1 MTRVSSRDSVVL
13 MENTAELSDR
23 ETKII
28 KAIVQEYT
36 ETAESVG
43 SDTLDRKYQI
53 GVSPATIRNEMNRL
67 TEKGYLAQPHTSS
80 GRIPTSKAI
89 KYYVQKL
96 LEEKQLPV
104 TDEIKVKQQI
114 WDARGEV
121 GRLMREVT
129 HSLANQTHMLSV
141 AATDQGDVYHAG
153 YANILDIPEFFDID
167 VTRTVFLM
175 IDEVNQLMEIFGRSN
190 QDEAL
195 GILIGDELGAGALL
209 PVSMV
214 YTQFHLGGTNGA
226 VGVLGPCRLDY
237 SYVIPTVKYMGKLLT
252 EIGVAW

>member
-1 MTRVSSRDSVVL
+1 
-13 MENTAELSDR
+13 MEPQNFISELTDR
-23 ETKII
+23 QTKII
-28 KAIVQEYT
+28 KAIVQEYS
-36 ETAESVG
+36 ETAEAVG
-43 SDTLDRKYQI
+43 SGTLDRKYQI

-80 GRIPTSKAI
+80 GRIPTPRAI

-104 TDEIKVKQQI
+104 TDEVKVKQRI
-114 WDARGEV
+114 WDSRGEV

-129 HSLANQTHMLSV
+129 HALANQTHMLSV
-141 AATDQGDVYHAG
+141 AATDQGEVYHAG

-167 VTRTVFLM
+167 VTRTVFSM
-175 IDEVNQLMEIFGRSN
+175 IDEVSQLMEIFGRVKP
-190 QDEAL
+190 DEPL
-195 GILIGDELGAGALL
+195 GILIGDELGTSALM

-214 YTQFHLGGTNGA
+214 YTHFHLGGTNGA

-237 SYVIPTVKYMGKLLT
+237 GYVIPTVKYVGKLLG
-252 EIGVAW
+252 EIGAAW

>member
-1 MTRVSSRDSVVL
+1 MQDLTLDL
-13 MENTAELSDR
+13 TDR